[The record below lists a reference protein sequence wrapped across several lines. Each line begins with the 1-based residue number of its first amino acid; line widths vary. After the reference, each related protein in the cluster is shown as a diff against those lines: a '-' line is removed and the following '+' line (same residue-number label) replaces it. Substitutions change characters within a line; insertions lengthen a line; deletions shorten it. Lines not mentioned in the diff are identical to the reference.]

1 MKLIVLIAL
10 VAIVGSA
17 PIGLV
22 PNPVLNVV
30 NSGII
35 TINDDIPCYCEKIYL
50 KVTRNDHWHEYTGH
64 GYLWVDYNAT
74 IFNNT
79 NINFISS
86 GVVLKNQAYQYSDIN
101 QNTLLYY
108 KGLNTVNGYGDV
120 YVEQETDEMNQPETQ
135 YYWCFCVDIRNVDSL
150 QVQYSLGYLYR
161 QENKENGNYDGLIV
175 GLTFL
180 GALMGFGILCGLIS
194 LRDMESNKRKDFF
207 RKAFNCMCCPC
218 VRIYRCCHFCNEDYE
233 EFQQFKRSKSLNE
246 GQPILKLEVL
256 F

>member
-1 MKLIVLIAL
+1 MKLIILIAL

-17 PIGLV
+17 PIGVV

-35 TINDDIPCYCEKIYL
+35 TIDDDIPCHCEKIYL
-50 KVTRNDHWHEYTGH
+50 NVNRNDHWHEYTGH

-86 GVVLKNQAYQYSDIN
+86 GVALKNQAYQYSDIN

-108 KGLNTVNGYGDV
+108 KGPNTVNGYGDV

-135 YYWCFCVDIRNVDSL
+135 YYWCFCVDMRNIDSL
-150 QVQYSLGYLYR
+150 QVQYSLGYEYR
-161 QENKENGNYDGLIV
+161 QENKENGNHKGLFIGLVILVIFSAGGILWGLICLAV
-175 GLTFL
+175 
-180 GALMGFGILCGLIS
+180 
-194 LRDMESNKRKDFF
+194 MESNKRKDFF
-207 RKAFNCMCCPC
+207 RKAFNCVCCPC
-218 VRIYRCCHFCNEDYE
+218 VRIYRCCHFCNADYE
-233 EFQQFKRSKSLNE
+233 EFQQFKKSKGLTE
-246 GQPILKLEVL
+246 GPAVNYHA
-256 F
+256 